1 MRRVILSV
9 LSFAPLLLL
18 AGTLAACGT
27 GSGPLSSL
35 SPTRPPLTRSVQ
47 PSGAAS
53 PSVAPSAASAPA
65 TSAQASAPAPTSA
78 PVSGSGNTAI
88 WLWVLLGA
96 AVLAVV
102 ITWIA
107 LAARHRTAA
116 SATSAGE
123 KSRVIE
129 AYAKGAALYDA
140 MSVAET
146 PGALV
151 AADAGARWSDILRR
165 ADDLNQTL
173 YALREEVSDEDER
186 AKATDVLAALQAVC
200 SAMDAERAPTG
211 AGPQQ
216 PAVIRDRLFS
226 FDAALR
232 ALRAPYDPAP
242 RTGQR

>member
-1 MRRVILSV
+1 MRRVIVSL

-27 GSGPLSSL
+27 SGGGPLSGL

-47 PSGAAS
+47 PSAAAS
-53 PSVAPSAASAPA
+53 PSVAPATQAPTSAQVSVPAPASAPA
-65 TSAQASAPAPTSA
+65 
-78 PVSGSGNTAI
+78 SGSSNTAI

-107 LAARHRTAA
+107 LAARRRTAA
-116 SATSAGE
+116 SAVSADE
-123 KSRVIE
+123 KSRVVD

-186 AKATDVLAALQAVC
+186 ARATDLLAALQAVC

-216 PAVIRDRLFS
+216 AAVIRERLSS

-232 ALRAPYDPAP
+232 ALQAPYGRAPRASQP
-242 RTGQR
+242 